1 MKSRSPAP
9 SKKKYRAPRL
19 IVYGDLRA
27 LTSMVGAKAAPDGGP
42 MMLMSKS

>member
-1 MKSRSPAP
+1 MKSPNTP
-9 SKKKYRAPRL
+9 PPKKKYRPPRL

-27 LTSMVGAKAAPDGGP
+27 LTSMVGSKSTPDGGP